1 VALSH
6 EIAMLEMLR
15 DQQVQA
21 QMQAPVQAPAPD
33 SVVRMM
39 HLKAA
44 LKEGQPFDMAEF
56 MEAAR
61 SGQHLQYPEKSAGL
75 GVQCQT
81 PRSRDHIYQPTVAAM
96 TPLFP
101 QYNSTQG
108 QAAESAVMPLSAA
121 PDLRGAPTLSWVGK
135 VPSSWE
141 GIAPASCRVTSQ
153 PLPMTISPLDR
164 YRAALGA
171 RKETKETK
179 IACGDRAA
187 PASTPA
193 HVASEQDNAS
203 TEDNTNQQ

>member
-1 VALSH
+1 MGSPLS
-6 EIAMLEMLR
+6 LF
-15 DQQVQA
+15 Q
-21 QMQAPVQAPAPD
+21 
-33 SVVRMM
+33 
-39 HLKAA
+39 
-44 LKEGQPFDMAEF
+44 EGQPFDMAEF

-135 VPSSWE
+135 VRLATSLGMGGTHHTLGCWHPGHMPSV
-141 GIAPASCRVTSQ
+141 SCTRVPQT
-153 PLPMTISPLDR
+153 
-164 YRAALGA
+164 
-171 RKETKETK
+171 
-179 IACGDRAA
+179 
-187 PASTPA
+187 
-193 HVASEQDNAS
+193 
-203 TEDNTNQQ
+203 